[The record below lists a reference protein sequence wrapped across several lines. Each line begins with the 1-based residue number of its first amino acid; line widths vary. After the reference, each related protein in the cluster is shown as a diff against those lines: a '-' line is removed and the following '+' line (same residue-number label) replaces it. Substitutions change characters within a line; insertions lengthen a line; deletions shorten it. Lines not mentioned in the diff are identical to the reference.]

1 MTPVPSRLVGHDEM
15 DARGAL
21 MLARPTQGSTIPV
34 ALLLAC
40 ALAAAGH
47 AQQAPRV
54 TLAKAERAPLVRE
67 LTLTGHLSS
76 PRRARLAPA
85 VSGRVTALAVDA
97 GDRVAAGDRL
107 LMLDAELDEL
117 EREQAEAA
125 LAEARARLSE
135 ARRRFR
141 EARDLAQRDSISRS
155 ELEGRRSEV
164 ERLEAVVARRQ
175 SELAYRAAV
184 VKRHTLNAPF
194 AGVVSQRMIDLGERA
209 ATEQPVL
216 ELVASEGLRLD
227 LAVPQAYYGVVVAG
241 TSARIRIDA
250 QTGEPI
256 ETPVD
261 TVIPVSDDNSRTFLA
276 RIGLDNTGGDLIPGM
291 SARAV
296 LRVDTGRSGVVIPSD
311 ALIRYPDGRKV
322 VFVAEGDGTSRTVR
336 EQRVATGLESGQQI
350 AISDGLEAGAA
361 VVTAG
366 NEALQDGQQVRIAD
380 DS

>member
-1 MTPVPSRLVGHDEM
+1 
-15 DARGAL
+15 

-34 ALLLAC
+34 ALLLAW
-40 ALAAAGH
+40 ALAAAAH

-54 TLAKAERAPLVRE
+54 ALATAERAPLVRE
-67 LTLTGHLSS
+67 LTLTGRLSS

-85 VSGRVTALAVDA
+85 VSGRVTDLAVDA

-107 LMLDAELDEL
+107 LELDAELDEL

-194 AGVVSQRMIDLGERA
+194 AGVVSQRMIDLGEHA

-261 TVIPVSDDNSRTFLA
+261 KVIPVSDDNSRTFLA
-276 RIGLDNTGGDLIPGM
+276 SIGLDNAGGDLIPGM

-296 LRVDTGRSGVVIPSD
+296 LRVDTGRSGVVIPPD

-322 VFVAEGDGTSRTVR
+322 VFVAEGDGKSRTVR
-336 EQRVATGLESGQQI
+336 EQRVATGLEFGQRV
-350 AISDGLEAGAA
+350 AISDGLEAGAV

>member
-1 MTPVPSRLVGHDEM
+1 
-15 DARGAL
+15 

-40 ALAAAGH
+40 ALAAAAH

-54 TLAKAERAPLVRE
+54 ALATAERAPLVRE
-67 LTLTGHLSS
+67 LTLSGHLSS

-85 VSGRVTALAVDA
+85 VSGRVTDLAVDA

-107 LMLDAELDEL
+107 LKLDAELDEL
-117 EREQAEAA
+117 QREQAEAA

-175 SELAYRAAV
+175 SELAYRAGV

-194 AGVVSQRMIDLGERA
+194 AGVVSERMIDLGERA

-261 TVIPVSDDNSRTFLA
+261 KVIPVSDDNSRTFLA

-296 LRVDTGRSGVVIPSD
+296 LRVDTGRSGVVIPPD

-322 VFVAEGDGTSRTVR
+322 VFVAEGDGESRTVR
-336 EQRVATGLESGQQI
+336 EQRVATGLEFGQRV
-350 AISDGLEAGAA
+350 AISDGLEAGTA

>member
-1 MTPVPSRLVGHDEM
+1 
-15 DARGAL
+15 

-34 ALLLAC
+34 ALVLAWT
-40 ALAAAGH
+40 LAAAAH

-54 TLAKAERAPLVRE
+54 ALATAERAPLVRE
-67 LTLTGHLSS
+67 LTLSGHLSS

-85 VSGRVTALAVDA
+85 VSGRVTDLAVDA

-107 LMLDAELDEL
+107 LKLDAELDEL

-194 AGVVSQRMIDLGERA
+194 AGVVSERMIDLGERA

-227 LAVPQAYYGVVVAG
+227 LPA
-241 TSARIRIDA
+241 T
-250 QTGEPI
+250 T
-256 ETPVD
+256 TP
-261 TVIPVSDDNSRTFLA
+261 
-276 RIGLDNTGGDLIPGM
+276 
-291 SARAV
+291 
-296 LRVDTGRSGVVIPSD
+296 
-311 ALIRYPDGRKV
+311 
-322 VFVAEGDGTSRTVR
+322 
-336 EQRVATGLESGQQI
+336 
-350 AISDGLEAGAA
+350 
-361 VVTAG
+361 
-366 NEALQDGQQVRIAD
+366 
-380 DS
+380 